1 MIDKELSLG
10 SLLTSGQIILTSL
23 QQNEL
28 FQNIQF
34 GLTLASAFV
43 TFAYTLYKW
52 YKRASKDKKL
62 TKDEIDE
69 GIGII
74 ADAIDYVEDKI
85 NERGENND

>member
-10 SLLTSGQIILTSL
+10 SILTSGQIILTSL

-34 GLTLASAFV
+34 GLTIASAFV
-43 TFAYTLYKW
+43 TLAYTLYKW
-52 YKRASKDKKL
+52 FKRVSKDKKI

-74 ADAIDYVEDKI
+74 ANAIDYVEDKL
-85 NERGENND
+85 NERGDIND